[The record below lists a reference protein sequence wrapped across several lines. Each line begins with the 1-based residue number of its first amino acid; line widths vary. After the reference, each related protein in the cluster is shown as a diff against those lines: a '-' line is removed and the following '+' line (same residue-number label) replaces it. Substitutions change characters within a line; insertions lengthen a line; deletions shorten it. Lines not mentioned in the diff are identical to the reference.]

1 MSLSKSLTVSIAVA
15 GLAFT
20 VASTSSVAQSAD
32 RPQLS
37 GIWSNASRT
46 SLTRSRGV
54 ELVVTAE
61 EAQEIVANMAIAGI
75 SRENIEAGPAID
87 PETGAPPAG
96 ARDFGLRVYN

>member
-46 SLTRSRGV
+46 SLTRPRGV

-61 EAQEIVANMAIAGI
+61 EAQEIGVG
-75 SRENIEAGPAID
+75 G
-87 PETGAPPAG
+87 
-96 ARDFGLRVYN
+96 